1 MRVEWVT
8 RGNHN
13 EASFVVGSILSVKL
27 VVARDGS
34 WAVIGDEGRKTGAK
48 AMSVG
53 MGKRAALEALKELLQ
68 TGILE
73 VDKALRSD

>member
-8 RGNHN
+8 RGSNS
-13 EASFVVGSILSVKL
+13 EASVIIGNILSVKL

-34 WAVIGDEGRKTGAK
+34 WAVVGDEGRKIGAR

-53 MGKRAALEALKELLQ
+53 MGKTAALEALKELLQ
-68 TGILE
+68 TGIVE
-73 VDKALRSD
+73 VDEALRAD

>member
-8 RGNHN
+8 RGSNH
-13 EASFVVGSILSVKL
+13 EASFIVGSVLSVKL

-34 WAVIGDEGRKTGAK
+34 WAVIGDEGRKVGAR

-53 MGKRAALEALKELLQ
+53 MGKTAALEALKELLQ
-68 TGILE
+68 TGIVE
-73 VDKALRSD
+73 VDAALRAD

>member
-8 RGNHN
+8 RGNLN
-13 EASFVVGSILSVKL
+13 EASFVVGSVLTVKL

-53 MGKRAALEALKELLQ
+53 MAKKAALEALKELLQ
-68 TGILE
+68 TGIVE
-73 VDKALRSD
+73 VDKALRE

>member
-13 EASFVVGSILSVKL
+13 EASCIVGRILSVKL

-34 WAVIGDEGRKTGAK
+34 WAVVGDEGRKTGAK

-53 MGKRAALEALKELLQ
+53 MAKKAALEALKEVLQ
-68 TGILE
+68 NGIAE
-73 VDKALRSD
+73 IDKALRAD

>member
-8 RGNHN
+8 RGNNN
-13 EASFVVGSILSVKL
+13 EASFIVGRVLSVKL

-34 WAVIGDEGRKTGAK
+34 WAVVGDEGRKVGAR

-53 MGKRAALEALKELLQ
+53 MGKTAALEALKELLQ
-68 TGILE
+68 TGIVE
-73 VDKALRSD
+73 VEAALRAE